1 MKKTLIIITAVF
13 SALVFTV
20 TAFAGSLPEKYN
32 AVEKGYVTPV
42 KNQGDYGA
50 CAAFST
56 VSCLESDYIM
66 QGYGTKDNTDFSE
79 AYLYWFSINNYWEDE
94 TSRYDGDGFYI
105 GSDIYS
111 MGLNELEL
119 FSSLKTDTAIAYE
132 KDFPYSPYTSAN
144 MGDYSEIERI
154 SSGCNIRIKD
164 VVTFDLDDRD
174 GVKQWVLDHGGASVM
189 FNSNQFYHGD
199 NGTVAVNKLRIVS
212 NHAVT
217 IVGWDDNFKAQGRYS
232 ELVMSKPGAWY
243 CKNSWGTGWGDDG
256 YFWLPYSD
264 PTIMSIMGYSVA
276 VSNSCESKYSYNAL
290 PDYTEP
296 LVLGTVTKTANRFT
310 ADTDGVIEK
319 AAFYT
324 FADSDVKVEIYKDKG
339 DGIPDSGKSLATAG
353 GHYDTEGYYTEKLSN
368 TVNIKEGDVFYVVAE
383 YSGDIPLE
391 NASSLTNSKADES
404 YIYYDGKWHD
414 TYDDYFVGNCAVD
427 AIIKSDHT
435 YGETR
440 RKDPTCTTVGYEMR
454 TCENCGKVQRK
465 DIPAKGHSFG
475 EWEQNGILG
484 EYTLYTRTCTECGEV
499 EIICMDAEGN
509 KVGVEEATAEV
520 KKEKNIAGM
529 RLNAIAAA
537 VSVTTLSS
545 DIMNTV
551 LMTLLG
557 QFPLH

>member
-1 MKKTLIIITAVF
+1 MKKLLITVTALF
-13 SALVFTV
+13 SALVFAA
-20 TAFAGSLPEKYN
+20 TAFASALPEKYN
-32 AVEKGYVTPV
+32 AAEKGYVTPV
-42 KNQGDYGA
+42 KNQGDFGT

-94 TSRYDGDGFYI
+94 NSRYEGDGFALGGDVFSI
-105 GSDIYS
+105 
-111 MGLNELEL
+111 GLNELEL

-132 KDFPYSPYTSAN
+132 KDFPYSPYTTAN
-144 MGDYSEIERI
+144 MGDYSEIERV

-174 GVKQWVLDHGGASVM
+174 AVKQWVLSHGGASVM

-199 NGTVAVNKLRIVS
+199 NGTVAVNKLKIIS

-217 IVGWDDNFKAQGRYS
+217 IVGWDDNFKAQGKFS

-243 CKNSWGTGWGDDG
+243 CKNSWGPDWGDDG

-276 VSNSCESKYSYNAL
+276 VGNSCESKYSYNAL
-290 PDYTEP
+290 PDYTAP
-296 LVLGTVTKTANRFT
+296 LVFETIPRTANRFT

-324 FADSDVKVEIYKDKG
+324 FADSDVSITVYKDNG
-339 DGIPDSGKSLATAG
+339 DGVPDSGKALATAG
-353 GHYDTEGYYTEKLSN
+353 GHYGAEGYYTEKLSN
-368 TVNIKEGDVFYVVAE
+368 PVKIREGEVFYIVAE
-383 YSGDIPLE
+383 YSGEIPLE

-427 AIIKSDHT
+427 AIIRSDHK

-440 RKDPTCTTVGYEMR
+440 RKDPTCTAVGYEMR

-465 DIPAKGHSFG
+465 DIPAKGHCFG
-475 EWEQNGILG
+475 EWQESGILG
-484 EYTLYTRTCTECGEV
+484 EYVMYSRTCDECGEV
-499 EIICMDAEGN
+499 EIICKDSQGN
-509 KVGVEEATAEV
+509 QVSVEKATDEV
-520 KKEKNIAGM
+520 KKEKSLAGM
-529 RLNAIAAA
+529 RLNAVTA
-537 VSVTTLSS
+537 VVSAINLSN
-545 DIMNTV
+545 DIVNTCV
-551 LMTLLG
+551 LMLLG
-557 QFPLH
+557 QYQTH